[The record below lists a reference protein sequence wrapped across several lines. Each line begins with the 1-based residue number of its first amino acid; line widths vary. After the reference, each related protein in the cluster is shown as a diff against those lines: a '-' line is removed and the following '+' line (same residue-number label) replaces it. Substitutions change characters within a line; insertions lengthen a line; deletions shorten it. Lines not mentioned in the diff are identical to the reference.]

1 MSERER
7 ASRGLSSLI
16 KPLEST
22 TSTDELYDAIA
33 ATQRL
38 RDDGLTYFNATSNAR
53 DRWVR
58 GCNELIELINDFPHQ
73 IQSNRSKTICVLG
86 KFTSEFDHTKKR
98 LLQMSLCQDISGDT
112 RFQTTAH
119 TIGWLNLV
127 YEFSARG
134 TLLEFR
140 DKRRD
145 LPVIREYVKLV
156 PTS

>member
-1 MSERER
+1 MPEYER
-7 ASRGLSSLI
+7 ANRGLSSLI

-38 RDDGLTYFNATSNAR
+38 RDDGLTYFNATPNAR

-58 GCNELIELINDFPHQ
+58 GCNELIDLINDFPYQ
-73 IQSNRSKTICVLG
+73 IQANRSNTLLVLG
-86 KFTSEFDHTKKR
+86 KFTSEFDHTKNR
-98 LLQMSLCQDISGDT
+98 LLQMSLCKDISDDT

-134 TLLEFR
+134 TLLEYR
-140 DKRRD
+140 GKRRD
-145 LPVIREYVKLV
+145 LPVIREYVRLL

>member
-1 MSERER
+1 MSEYER
-7 ASRGLSSLI
+7 ANKGLSSLI

-22 TSTDELYDAIA
+22 TSTNEFRDAVA

-38 RDDGLTYFNATSNAR
+38 RDDGLTYFSGVLNAH

-73 IQSNRSKTICVLG
+73 IQSDQSNTLCVLG
-86 KFTSEFDHTKKR
+86 KFTSEFDHTKRR
-98 LLQMSLCQDISGDT
+98 LLQMSLSQDMLGDT

-140 DKRRD
+140 GKRVD
-145 LPVIREYVKLV
+145 PIIIREYVKLL
-156 PTS
+156 PIP